1 LTLSLCKMDIRHD
14 EIFSSLRQR
23 IRSIISLY
31 EEQKANVSELQK
43 KNTDL
48 QLQVTA
54 LENKLDD
61 LDKKYENLK
70 IAKVLSSVPG
80 EDVHETKVQVNR
92 IVREIDKCIALLN
105 R

>member
-1 LTLSLCKMDIRHD
+1 M
-14 EIFSSLRQR
+14 RQR
-23 IRSIISLY
+23 IKSVISLY
-31 EEQKANVSELQK
+31 EEHKSKAEEFRK
-43 KNTDL
+43 KNMEL
-48 QLQVTA
+48 IERIEI
-54 LENKLDD
+54 LENNLEV

-80 EDVHETKVQVNR
+80 EDVHETKLQVNR

>member
-1 LTLSLCKMDIRHD
+1 MDSKID

-23 IRSIISLY
+23 IKSVIGLY
-31 EEQKANVSELQK
+31 EGQKSKNTELLK
-43 KNTDL
+43 KNEEL
-48 QLQVTA
+48 NERIAL
-54 LENKLDD
+54 LENKLED

-80 EDVHETKVQVNR
+80 EEVHTTKLQVNR

>member
-1 LTLSLCKMDIRHD
+1 MDSRSE
-14 EIFSSLRQR
+14 EIFASLRQR
-23 IRSIISLY
+23 IKSIVSLY
-31 EEQKANVSELQK
+31 ENQKSKNNALHDKNLELTERVNLLEQK
-43 KNTDL
+43 
-48 QLQVTA
+48 
-54 LENKLDD
+54 LEE

-80 EDVHETKVQVNR
+80 EGIHETKLQVNK

>member
-1 LTLSLCKMDIRHD
+1 MDSRSD
-14 EIFSSLRQR
+14 EIFTSLKHRVKTV
-23 IRSIISLY
+23 ISLY
-31 EEQKANVSELQK
+31 EGQKSKASELQK
-43 KNTDL
+43 ENLELIKRIET
-48 QLQVTA
+48 
-54 LENKLDD
+54 LENNLAL

-80 EDVHETKVQVNR
+80 DDVHDTKLQVNR

>member
-1 LTLSLCKMDIRHD
+1 MDSKHD
-14 EIFSSLRQR
+14 EIVSSLRQR
-23 IRSIISLY
+23 IKSIISLY
-31 EEQKANVSELQK
+31 EEQKNKNNGLRSKNQELIERI
-43 KNTDL
+43 DI
-48 QLQVTA
+48 
-54 LENKLDD
+54 LENKFED

-80 EDVHETKVQVNR
+80 EDVHETKLQVNR

>member
-1 LTLSLCKMDIRHD
+1 MDSKID

-23 IRSIISLY
+23 IKSVIGLY
-31 EEQKANVSELQK
+31 EDQKSRNSELLK
-43 KNTDL
+43 KNEEL
-48 QLQVTA
+48 NERIA
-54 LENKLDD
+54 SLENKLED

-80 EDVHETKVQVNR
+80 EEVHTTKLQVNR

>member
-1 LTLSLCKMDIRHD
+1 MDSKYD

-23 IRSIISLY
+23 IKSVIGLY
-31 EEQKANVSELQK
+31 EEQKSRNTELLK
-43 KNTDL
+43 KNEEL
-48 QLQVTA
+48 NERIGL
-54 LENKLDD
+54 LENKLED

-80 EDVHETKVQVNR
+80 EEVHATKLQVNR

>member
-1 LTLSLCKMDIRHD
+1 MDIRHD

-31 EEQKANVSELQK
+31 EEQKGKVSELQK

-48 QLQVTA
+48 QHQVA
-54 LENKLDD
+54 MLESKLDD
-61 LDKKYENLK
+61 LDKKYENLR
-70 IAKVLSSVPG
+70 IAKVLASVPG

>member
-1 LTLSLCKMDIRHD
+1 MESKQD
-14 EIFSSLRQR
+14 EIFSGLREK
-23 IRSIISLY
+23 IKTIISLY
-31 EEQKANVSELQK
+31 EDQKSKNIELRNKNQELSEQIIM
-43 KNTDL
+43 
-48 QLQVTA
+48 
-54 LENKLDD
+54 LENKMED

-80 EDVHETKVQVNR
+80 EGVHDTKLQVNR

>member
-1 LTLSLCKMDIRHD
+1 MDSRSE
-14 EIFSSLRQR
+14 EIFTSLRQR
-23 IRSIISLY
+23 IKSIVSLY
-31 EEQKANVSELQK
+31 ENQKSKNNALHDKNLEL
-43 KNTDL
+43 TER
-48 QLQVTA
+48 VTL
-54 LENKLDD
+54 LEHKLEE

-80 EDVHETKVQVNR
+80 EDVHETKLQVNK